1 MERHPNPCSS
11 SVNAR
16 QTLRPQDRCLGRPT
30 PRICMEV
37 PVNLPRGGW
46 LMRTALFVGLI
57 VLVLGSMISVAEA
70 TTMVVVPFFDTTT
83 EGNDNNGFP
92 FNIGNSSMRYQQV
105 YGATDFVLGGV
116 ATPQN
121 ITQIAF
127 RPDASAGG
135 AFSSTLLSIQIDL
148 STTSKAPD
156 GLSTTFADNVGAND
170 TVVFPRGP
178 LALSSSNS
186 GPAAGPKAFDIV
198 VNLSTP
204 FLYDPTKGNLLL
216 DVRNFSG
223 GTATFLD
230 AQITQ
235 GDSISRVLS
244 DWPGSTVSS
253 STGTADTIG
262 LVTQFTFG
270 AASVVPEPPTGTL
283 IGMGAGM
290 MFGYRS
296 LLVRRRRRG
305 C

>member
-1 MERHPNPCSS
+1 
-11 SVNAR
+11 
-16 QTLRPQDRCLGRPT
+16 
-30 PRICMEV
+30 
-37 PVNLPRGGW
+37 
-46 LMRTALFVGLI
+46 MRTALFVGLI

-244 DWPGSTVSS
+244 GWPGSTVSS

-283 IGMGAGM
+283 IGVGAGM

>member
-1 MERHPNPCSS
+1 
-11 SVNAR
+11 
-16 QTLRPQDRCLGRPT
+16 
-30 PRICMEV
+30 
-37 PVNLPRGGW
+37 
-46 LMRTALFVGLI
+46 MRTALFVGLI

-170 TVVFPRGP
+170 TVVF
-178 LALSSSNS
+178 

-283 IGMGAGM
+283 IGVGAGM